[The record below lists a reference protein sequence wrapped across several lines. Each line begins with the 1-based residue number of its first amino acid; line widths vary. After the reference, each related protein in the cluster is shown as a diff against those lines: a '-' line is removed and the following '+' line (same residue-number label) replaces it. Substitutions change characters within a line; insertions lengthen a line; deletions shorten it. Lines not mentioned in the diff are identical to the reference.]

1 MARAHTAHAGTSA
14 TTHAPSLTVR
24 PLPHHVL
31 LLCLSGRLD
40 TTSATTLAHDL
51 DRYLQQTATTP
62 RQLVLD
68 MTDLAPPSTAALH
81 ALDERTRHLAHT
93 PVPIIT
99 NTPRVQQVFALTP
112 PPGLRVHPT
121 LAAALAALPTHPPLP
136 TTAQHDAPC
145 QSLHEGPPAGLH
157 REPYDNPR
165 KGPREGLR
173 EGPGEEPREE
183 LQIELYGMRAKS
195 RTSAVIGIAQGM
207 LLDRY
212 DLTGPPAAFAL
223 LREASQQ
230 HNVPMRIL
238 ASAVVTAPA
247 PASDTAWFPGRLHTP
262 PPRLDLLEPTQT
274 HLRDRHQV
282 LRTLVYEA
290 ITLADADAAE
300 VHLTNRAF
308 DDALILEAHA
318 GLTPAYRDRLALVTG
333 PPALCAQACTHAETR
348 FVPDITADPDLAAAA
363 EGRAALAAGT
373 RALYAVPAITDA
385 GHCIGTIT
393 VHRTHPGP
401 WLTHAQQTALHTLAT
416 DLAIWRSWY
425 GRTVV
430 LDALEHLHTHAPGAV
445 CRSGAPSA
453 PAPPGPPRPHA

>member
-1 MARAHTAHAGTSA
+1 MTRAHAPHTGTST

-24 PLPHHVL
+24 PLPQHVL

-40 TTSATTLAHDL
+40 TAGAAGLARDL
-51 DRYLQQTATTP
+51 DQYLRQKATPP
-62 RQLVLD
+62 RRLVLD

-99 NTPRVQQVFALTP
+99 NTPQVRQVFALTA

-121 LAAALAALPTHPPLP
+121 LAAALETLPSHPPGP
-136 TTAQHDAPC
+136 TAAPEAARTTAPAAP
-145 QSLHEGPPAGLH
+145 SADSRREGPG
-157 REPYDNPR
+157 ED
-165 KGPREGLR
+165 
-173 EGPGEEPREE
+173 PGEEPREE
-183 LQIELYGMRAKS
+183 LQNEVYGMRAKS
-195 RTSAVIGIAQGM
+195 RTSAVIGIAQGI

-212 DLTGPPAAFAL
+212 GLTGPPAAFVL

-247 PASDTAWFPGRLHTP
+247 PPSDTAWFPGRLHTP
-262 PPRLDLLEPTQT
+262 PPLLDLLDPGT

-282 LRTLVYEA
+282 LRTVVFEA

-300 VHLTNRAF
+300 IHLTDRAF
-308 DDALILEAHA
+308 DDALVLEAHA

-333 PPALCAQACTHAETR
+333 PPALCAPACADARTCC
-348 FVPDITADPDLAAAA
+348 VPDIAADPHLAAAP

-373 RALYAVPAITDA
+373 RALYAVPALTDT

-393 VHRTHPGP
+393 LHHAQPGA
-401 WLTHAQQTALHTLAT
+401 WMTHAQQTALCTLAA
-416 DLAIWRSWY
+416 DLALWCSWY
-425 GRTVV
+425 RRTVI
-430 LDALEHLHTHAPGAV
+430 LDALEHLHTHAPGAA
-445 CRSGAPSA
+445 RTSTAPSA
-453 PAPPGPPRPHA
+453 FAPPGPPRPHV